1 MTSSDVMDCT
11 PQISD
16 RRRRRSLASELESE
30 HNATPLKHQTPG
42 GRFST
47 PGRTPDTSGF
57 AELWGDDDTI
67 KPVKSAQTM
76 AASLPRTGTSAGRS
90 EETASLLITR
100 DQGAVEFEFEGKVYR
115 VIDDGAVR
123 SVLAEATMPP
133 RRSVASMA
141 RAQRAN
147 KKTST
152 RQCVARD
159 LFADA
164 PEAAVR
170 IAWPGQSIEAELFG
184 S

>member
-67 KPVKSAQTM
+67 KPVKSAQM
-76 AASLPRTGTSAGRS
+76 KAVPLPRTGTAEGCSDG
-90 EETASLLITR
+90 ASLVIVS
-100 DQGAVEFEFEGKVYR
+100 DEGAVEFEFEGKVYR